1 MLFFAELLWVPLA
14 EWTDDGERGQL
25 RLRSKPALNRGDMR
39 VEHRR
44 HADPLLLAPLGPPVC
59 RALLARL
66 DRFAERLRKGRC
78 IRCR

>member
-1 MLFFAELLWVPLA
+1 MLFLAELLWVPLA
-14 EWTDDGERGQL
+14 QSTDDGERGQL
-25 RLRSKPALNRGDMR
+25 RLRSKPALDRGDMR

-44 HADPLLLAPLGPPVC
+44 HADPLLVAPLGPPVC